1 MTYPGENEQTY
12 ALIGLREWP
21 FHVVASEATAGIW
34 VGRPQLKRKVDRLQR
49 SAARVS
55 TSQIVLMWASF
66 GAGKTH
72 ALMHLRRLA
81 KEQDNLRPL
90 YVVTPRGIR
99 SFVDLYRAVA
109 HAAIESGLAGAAGR
123 RILVQDSAPQ
133 SDVERA
139 LRQLASGVT
148 ENSQMAGAWLMGEK
162 TSARDRHA
170 LGLTGTLD
178 SPSGAIDGLQRLV
191 HALQLDGSRL
201 LLLLDE
207 VQELA
212 DLGKKLDECVGGLHK
227 LFDSTPH
234 GLTLVLS
241 FTTGSQ
247 STLRAILGDTLWD
260 RVGQTVSLPALTEA
274 EGFEFISGLLESAR
288 LEGATVHPFG
298 ADAVAEVVEWVTKGQ
313 VVLTPRSLIRAADQV
328 LREALPDLEDG
339 VLGAIDANFVREV
352 LNAEG

>member
-1 MTYPGENEQTY
+1 MTNPQGDVQDFS
-12 ALIGLREWP
+12 LLGLREWP
-21 FHVVASEATAGIW
+21 FHVVASEATAHTW
-34 VGRPQLKRKVDRLQR
+34 VGRPDLQRKVDRLQR

-81 KEQDNLRPL
+81 QEQENLRPL

-99 SFVDLYRAVA
+99 SFVDLYRAVS
-109 HAAIESGLAGAAGR
+109 HAAIDSGLAAAVGR
-123 RILVQDSAPQ
+123 RILVQDAIPQ
-133 SDVERA
+133 SDIERA
-139 LRQLASGVT
+139 LRQLASGDN
-148 ENSQMAGAWLMGEK
+148 EGSQLAASWLRAEK
-162 TSARDRHA
+162 TGARDRHA

-178 SPSGAIDGLQRLV
+178 TTSAAIDGLQRLV
-191 HALQLDGSRL
+191 HALQADGSRL

-212 DLGKKLDECVGGLHK
+212 ELGKKLDECVGGLHK

-260 RVGQTVSLPALTEA
+260 RVGQTISLPALSDS
-274 EGFEFISGLLESAR
+274 EGHEFVRGLLEQAR
-288 LEGATVHPFG
+288 LEGSAAHPFQDE
-298 ADAVAEVVEWVTKGQ
+298 AIAEVVRIVATGQ
-313 VVLTPRSLIRAADQV
+313 AVLTPRSLIRAADQV
-328 LREALPDLEDG
+328 LREALPDFEDG
-339 VLGAIDANFVREV
+339 LISAIDPAFVKGV
-352 LNAEG
+352 LDGAS